1 MTEKSSEARQ
11 NILKSARVNFLEKGF
26 SGTSMSQIA
35 KDAGVTKG
43 LLFYYFNTKEELWQR
58 VKDYILG
65 EETIHQ
71 IKEIPLDRFENF
83 IASIL
88 NLRFELYARNPDLV
102 RMMIWQRCD
111 SQKAHIE
118 GTKALPANMWEK
130 AFLDFQEKG
139 EINQTINLM
148 ILTDLVYALS
158 AMPFLENLSWVYED
172 DHRETYKHMVK
183 EMILAFVKR

>member
-1 MTEKSSEARQ
+1 
-11 NILKSARVNFLEKGF
+11 
-26 SGTSMSQIA
+26 
-35 KDAGVTKG
+35 
-43 LLFYYFNTKEELWQR
+43 
-58 VKDYILG
+58 
-65 EETIHQ
+65 
-71 IKEIPLDRFENF
+71 
-83 IASIL
+83 
-88 NLRFELYARNPDLV
+88 
-102 RMMIWQRCD
+102 
-111 SQKAHIE
+111 
-118 GTKALPANMWEK
+118 MWEK

>member
-111 SQKAHIE
+111 SQKAYIE
-118 GTKALPANMWEK
+118 GTKALPSNMWGK
-130 AFLDFQEKG
+130 AFLDFQKKG
-139 EINQTINLM
+139 EINQTIDLM

-183 EMILAFVKR
+183 EMIMAFVKR